1 MAEILDIVD
10 ENDTVIGQ
18 VEREEARLRKL
29 NTRRVFILF
38 YTPQGEVF
46 LQRRSMKKK
55 TSPGLLTTTV
65 GGHVE
70 SGATYDETMVKEAR
84 EESGIEIDTDRV
96 IRLGKRYY
104 NSPDGM
110 LWIGLYLYPFEGS
123 VSDLK
128 IEPDE
133 ADGFEMI
140 NVALLKQ
147 QLAETPEQ
155 FSPIL
160 YSEQGYEMLDEIT
173 KRTVA

>member
-1 MAEILDIVD
+1 MTEFLDVVD
-10 ENDTVIGQ
+10 EHDNVIGR

-29 NTRRVFILF
+29 SGRRVFILF
-38 YTPQGEVF
+38 YNSQGEVF

-84 EESGIEIDTDRV
+84 EESGVAIDTNRV
-96 IRLGKRYY
+96 VKLGKFPYK
-104 NSPDGM
+104 SPDGQ
-110 LWIGLYLYPFEGS
+110 LWVSLYLYPFDGGI
-123 VSDLK
+123 SDLT

-133 ADGFEMI
+133 ADGFECI
-140 NVALLKQ
+140 KVTTLKQ
-147 QLAETPEQ
+147 QLMETPEQ

-160 YSEQGYEMLDEIT
+160 YSQPGLQMIDEII
-173 KRTVA
+173 KRTTA